1 MRYLLKHVL
10 VLGIFLIGSLL
21 TTILVPTY
29 TEIDIIIGVVLY
41 AASNA
46 VVTLI
51 LNYKKKTVVGR
62 VERINK
68 SIHNGVWRNTFINL

>member
-51 LNYKKKTVVGR
+51 VSYKKKTIVGR

-68 SIHNGVWRNTFINL
+68 SIHNGVWRSTFINL